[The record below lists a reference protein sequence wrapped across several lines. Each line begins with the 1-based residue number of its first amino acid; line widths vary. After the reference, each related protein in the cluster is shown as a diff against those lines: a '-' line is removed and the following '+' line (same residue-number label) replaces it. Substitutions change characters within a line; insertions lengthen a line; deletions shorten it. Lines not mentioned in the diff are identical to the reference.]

1 MPSSQSVTEKSA
13 AGADAALWWQTPWK
27 AMADLAE
34 AVDDLICSFD
44 YMDTAMDNLVMLIF
58 IWILFSIV
66 LLGIAKWAYARF
78 ANKAVEVDTK
88 QKPTTDETKKT
99 TNEIIN
105 SADSVL
111 ATSAKVKS
119 ASFKPAKPTG
129 FVPATPPNKRRLG
142 RMSPGPEQ
150 LTLKKHQSVLV
161 PTCTG
166 PDPPSVQWVN
176 DLLTWL
182 YNDLVIVN
190 ELVQQWIV
198 SMNEFSKKSVEEV
211 SLYYSLVYIYLFCS
225 RICEDLYFDFII
237 NNIKNLL
244 VGSFTSHT
252 IFNFIFISLFTSFP
266 F

>member
-1 MPSSQSVTEKSA
+1 MAQSQSVIEDTA
-13 AGADAALWWQTPWK
+13 AGTGAARWWEAPWK
-27 AMADLAE
+27 TMADLAE

-66 LLGIAKWAYARF
+66 LLGIAKWAYSRF
-78 ANKAVEVDTK
+78 ANKVAEVDTK
-88 QKPTTDETKKT
+88 QKATVEEVKKT
-99 TNEIIN
+99 SNEIIN

-111 ATSAKVKS
+111 VTSAKVKS

-150 LTLKKHQSVLV
+150 LTLKKHQSIIV

-211 SLYYSLVYIYLFCS
+211 SLYSNCLFAYIFF
-225 RICEDLYFDFII
+225 ICAIGL
-237 NNIKNLL
+237 
-244 VGSFTSHT
+244 S
-252 IFNFIFISLFTSFP
+252 
-266 F
+266 

>member
-1 MPSSQSVTEKSA
+1 MPSRDSVRESA
-13 AGADAALWWQTPWK
+13 AAGNTASIAQWWQTPWK
-27 AMADLAE
+27 TMADLAE

-58 IWILFSIV
+58 IWILFSLV
-66 LLGIAKWAYARF
+66 LLGIAKWAYTRYS
-78 ANKAVEVDTK
+78 TK
-88 QKPTTDETKKT
+88 TPEIKKDEPKTNDEPKKST
-99 TNEIIN
+99 ANEIIS

-119 ASFKPAKPTG
+119 ATFNYKPPAKASG
-129 FVPATPPNKRRLG
+129 FVPATPPNKKRMG

-150 LTLKKHQSVLV
+150 INMKKHQSIIV

-176 DLLTWL
+176 ELLTWL

-190 ELVQQWIV
+190 EIVQLWIV

-211 SLYYSLVYIYLFCS
+211 SF
-225 RICEDLYFDFII
+225 
-237 NNIKNLL
+237 LL
-244 VGSFTSHT
+244 D
-252 IFNFIFISLFTSFP
+252 IL
-266 F
+266 

>member
-1 MPSSQSVTEKSA
+1 MPSSQSVSEEDA
-13 AGADAALWWQTPWK
+13 AGAVAAQWWRTPWK

-78 ANKAVEVDTK
+78 ANKVVEVDPK
-88 QKPTTDETKKT
+88 QKPTTDDTKKT
-99 TNEIIN
+99 SNEIIN

-119 ASFKPAKPTG
+119 ASFKPSKPSG
-129 FVPATPPNKRRLG
+129 FVPATPPNKKRLG

-150 LTLKKHQSVLV
+150 LTLKKHQSVLI

-211 SLYYSLVYIYLFCS
+211 SLYYSFFYICLFS
-225 RICEDLYFDFII
+225 NRID
-237 NNIKNLL
+237 
-244 VGSFTSHT
+244 
-252 IFNFIFISLFTSFP
+252 
-266 F
+266 

>member
-1 MPSSQSVTEKSA
+1 
-13 AGADAALWWQTPWK
+13 
-27 AMADLAE
+27 MADLAE

-58 IWILFSIV
+58 IWVLFSIV

-78 ANKAVEVDTK
+78 AKKVVEVDA
-88 QKPTTDETKKT
+88 KPKPATDDTKKT
-99 TNEIIN
+99 SNEIIN
-105 SADSVL
+105 SSDSVL

-119 ASFKPAKPTG
+119 ASFTRPTKPTG

-150 LTLKKHQSVLV
+150 LTHKKHQSVLV

-211 SLYYSLVYIYLFCS
+211 SLYYSMFYICLVGNWSVKDWRF
-225 RICEDLYFDFII
+225 YFSI
-237 NNIKNLL
+237 NNICC
-244 VGSFTSHT
+244 VYVT
-252 IFNFIFISLFTSFP
+252 
-266 F
+266 

>member
-1 MPSSQSVTEKSA
+1 MSSSRSVSESEA
-13 AGADAALWWQTPWK
+13 ASADAAQWWRTPWK

-78 ANKAVEVDTK
+78 AKKVTEVDTK
-88 QKPTTDETKKT
+88 QKPNDELPKKT
-99 TNEIIN
+99 TTEIIS

-119 ASFKPAKPTG
+119 ASFTSSKPPKPTG

-150 LTLKKHQSVLV
+150 LTLKKHQSIHI

-166 PDPPSVQWVN
+166 PDQPSVQWVN

-211 SLYYSLVYIYLFCS
+211 SF
-225 RICEDLYFDFII
+225 
-237 NNIKNLL
+237 
-244 VGSFTSHT
+244 
-252 IFNFIFISLFTSFP
+252 
-266 F
+266 

>member
-1 MPSSQSVTEKSA
+1 MSSSQSVSEKDA
-13 AGADAALWWQTPWK
+13 AGADAAHWWRTPWK

-78 ANKAVEVDTK
+78 ANKVVEVDIK
-88 QKPTTDETKKT
+88 QKPTIEETKKT

-111 ATSAKVKS
+111 ATSAKIKS
-119 ASFKPAKPTG
+119 ASFKPAKPSG

-150 LTLKKHQSVLV
+150 LTLKKHQSVLI

-211 SLYYSLVYIYLFCS
+211 SL
-225 RICEDLYFDFII
+225 
-237 NNIKNLL
+237 
-244 VGSFTSHT
+244 
-252 IFNFIFISLFTSFP
+252 
-266 F
+266 

>member
-1 MPSSQSVTEKSA
+1 MPSSQVVSEKTATS
-13 AGADAALWWQTPWK
+13 ADAAQWWKAPWK

-58 IWILFSIV
+58 IWVLFSIV

-78 ANKAVEVDTK
+78 ANKVVEVDA
-88 QKPTTDETKKT
+88 KPKLTEDTKKT
-99 TNEIIN
+99 SNEIVN

-119 ASFKPAKPTG
+119 AAFKPAKPTG

-211 SLYYSLVYIYLFCS
+211 SLYYSLYILFC
-225 RICEDLYFDFII
+225 
-237 NNIKNLL
+237 NK
-244 VGSFTSHT
+244 
-252 IFNFIFISLFTSFP
+252 FISFKIDMDTVVAI
-266 F
+266 

>member
-1 MPSSQSVTEKSA
+1 MAGPGSVADREA
-13 AGADAALWWQTPWK
+13 AGYTAQWWHTPWK
-27 AMADLAE
+27 TMADLAE

-66 LLGIAKWAYARF
+66 ILGIARWAYGRF
-78 ANKAVEVDTK
+78 AKKPVEAEK
-88 QKPTTDETKKT
+88 EKPKPNEEPKKST
-99 TNEIIN
+99 ANEIIN

-119 ASFKPAKPTG
+119 ASFNYKTPNKPSG

-150 LTLKKHQSVLV
+150 LSLKKHQSLVV

-176 DLLTWL
+176 ELLTWL

-211 SLYYSLVYIYLFCS
+211 SLL
-225 RICEDLYFDFII
+225 
-237 NNIKNLL
+237 
-244 VGSFTSHT
+244 
-252 IFNFIFISLFTSFP
+252 
-266 F
+266 

>member
-1 MPSSQSVTEKSA
+1 MSSSHSVSEREA
-13 AGADAALWWQTPWK
+13 AGVDAAKWWQTPWK
-27 AMADLAE
+27 SMADLAE

-66 LLGIAKWAYARF
+66 LLGIAKWAYGRF
-78 ANKAVEVDTK
+78 AKKITEVDTK
-88 QKPTTDETKKT
+88 QKTIDEPKKT
-99 TNEIIN
+99 SNEIIS

-119 ASFKPAKPTG
+119 ASFTSSKPPKPTG
-129 FVPATPPNKRRLG
+129 FVPATPPNKKRLG

-150 LTLKKHQSVLV
+150 LTLKKHQSILV

-166 PDPPSVQWVN
+166 PDQASVQWVN

-211 SLYYSLVYIYLFCS
+211 SF
-225 RICEDLYFDFII
+225 
-237 NNIKNLL
+237 
-244 VGSFTSHT
+244 
-252 IFNFIFISLFTSFP
+252 
-266 F
+266 

>member
-1 MPSSQSVTEKSA
+1 MFSSASVSGSEA
-13 AGADAALWWQTPWK
+13 AGAAGEYKWWHQPWK
-27 AMADLAE
+27 SMADLAE

-66 LLGIAKWAYARF
+66 LLGIAKWAYGRF
-78 ANKAVEVDTK
+78 AKKPAELDTK
-88 QKPTTDETKKT
+88 PAKASSIVTNDESKKST
-99 TNEIIN
+99 ANEIIS

-119 ASFKPAKPTG
+119 GVFKGSGLGQKPSG
-129 FVPATPPNKRRLG
+129 FVPPTPPNKRRLG

-150 LTLKKHQSVLV
+150 LTHKKHQSIIV
-161 PTCTG
+161 PSCTG
-166 PDPPSVQWVN
+166 ADSAVVQWVN
-176 DLLTWL
+176 DIFVWL

-211 SLYYSLVYIYLFCS
+211 SLVI
-225 RICEDLYFDFII
+225 
-237 NNIKNLL
+237 
-244 VGSFTSHT
+244 
-252 IFNFIFISLFTSFP
+252 
-266 F
+266 

>member
-1 MPSSQSVTEKSA
+1 VSGGQA
-13 AGADAALWWQTPWK
+13 AGVDAAQWWQAPWK
-27 AMADLAE
+27 TMADLAE
-34 AVDDLICSFD
+34 AVDDFICSFD

-58 IWILFSIV
+58 IWMLFSIV
-66 LLGIAKWAYARF
+66 LLGIAKWAYG
-78 ANKAVEVDTK
+78 KYSKKTPE
-88 QKPTTDETKKT
+88 ETKPSKPNEEPKST
-99 TNEIIN
+99 ANEIIS

-119 ASFKPAKPTG
+119 NAFTSFKPKSSG

-150 LTLKKHQSVLV
+150 LTIKKHQSIII

-166 PDPPSVQWVN
+166 SDQPSVQWVN
-176 DLLTWL
+176 ELLTWL

-211 SLYYSLVYIYLFCS
+211 S
-225 RICEDLYFDFII
+225 II
-237 NNIKNLL
+237 KLMLIRFLS
-244 VGSFTSHT
+244 VT
-252 IFNFIFISLFTSFP
+252 NFIMALILKNGWFVGRDLLEISPLSTSS
-266 F
+266 

>member
-1 MPSSQSVTEKSA
+1 MSSSVSESESASA
-13 AGADAALWWQTPWK
+13 ANGAAWWSQPWK

-66 LLGIAKWAYARF
+66 ILGIAKWAYGRF
-78 ANKAVEVDTK
+78 ARKPAQTETK
-88 QKPTTDETKKT
+88 QPPKSALPAESEPKKSAV
-99 TNEIIN
+99 NEIVS

-111 ATSAKVKS
+111 ATSAKVRS
-119 ASFKPAKPTG
+119 AAFKPKQSG
-129 FVPATPPNKRRLG
+129 FVPATPPTKRRLG

-150 LTLKKHQSVLV
+150 ISLKKHQSIIV

-166 PDPPSVQWVN
+166 SDAPSVQWVN
-176 DLLTWL
+176 DIFVWL

-211 SLYYSLVYIYLFCS
+211 SMC
-225 RICEDLYFDFII
+225 
-237 NNIKNLL
+237 
-244 VGSFTSHT
+244 
-252 IFNFIFISLFTSFP
+252 NF
-266 F
+266 

>member
-1 MPSSQSVTEKSA
+1 MSGSNPVRSSEA
-13 AGADAALWWQTPWK
+13 AGANAAWWQTPWK
-27 AMADLAE
+27 TMADLAE

-66 LLGIAKWAYARF
+66 ILGIGKWAYGRFSARVTEE
-78 ANKAVEVDTK
+78 KVE
-88 QKPTTDETKKT
+88 KPKPSDDTKKT
-99 TNEIIN
+99 ANEIIT

-111 ATSAKVKS
+111 ATSAKIKTG
-119 ASFKPAKPTG
+119 SFKPTKPSG
-129 FVPATPPNKRRLG
+129 FVPATPPIKKRLG

-150 LTLKKHQSVLV
+150 LSVKKHQSIIV

-166 PDPPSVQWVN
+166 PDAASAQWVN
-176 DLLTWL
+176 ELLTWL

-211 SLYYSLVYIYLFCS
+211 SFSFYLS
-225 RICEDLYFDFII
+225 I
-237 NNIKNLL
+237 
-244 VGSFTSHT
+244 
-252 IFNFIFISLFTSFP
+252 
-266 F
+266 

>member
-1 MPSSQSVTEKSA
+1 MRDSEA
-13 AGADAALWWQTPWK
+13 AGSNAARWWQTPWK

-58 IWILFSIV
+58 IWVLFSIV
-66 LLGIAKWAYARF
+66 LLGIAKWAYSKF
-78 ANKAVEVDTK
+78 G
-88 QKPTTDETKKT
+88 QKPAEVEAKPLKTNDEKKT
-99 TNEIIN
+99 ANEIIT

-119 ASFKPAKPTG
+119 GAFKPSKPSG
-129 FVPATPPNKRRLG
+129 FVPATPPNKKRLG

-150 LTLKKHQSVLV
+150 LNLKKHQSIIV

-176 DLLTWL
+176 ELLTWL

-198 SMNEFSKKSVEEV
+198 SMNEFSKKSVEEDYE
-211 SLYYSLVYIYLFCS
+211 ST
-225 RICEDLYFDFII
+225 R
-237 NNIKNLL
+237 
-244 VGSFTSHT
+244 H
-252 IFNFIFISLFTSFP
+252 
-266 F
+266 